1 MNPADRRRG
10 ESRVAGVAEA
20 ITGKGYP
27 MDASIAP
34 RSAASSEKSTNLEG
48 PRLNRRAS
56 LLLILALS
64 LGLWAA
70 IGAAAASLISVVV
83 G

>member
-1 MNPADRRRG
+1 
-10 ESRVAGVAEA
+10 
-20 ITGKGYP
+20 
-27 MDASIAP
+27 MDASIAS
-34 RSAASSEKSTNLEG
+34 RSASPSDRFTDLEH

-56 LLLILALS
+56 VILILALS

-70 IGAAAASLISVVV
+70 MWAALASLASLVF

>member
-1 MNPADRRRG
+1 
-10 ESRVAGVAEA
+10 
-20 ITGKGYP
+20 

-34 RSAASSEKSTNLEG
+34 RSAPPSERLTDLEH

-56 LLLILALS
+56 VILISALS

-70 IGAAAASLISVVV
+70 MWAALASIVSLVF

>member
-1 MNPADRRRG
+1 
-10 ESRVAGVAEA
+10 
-20 ITGKGYP
+20 

-34 RSAASSEKSTNLEG
+34 RSAPPSERLTDLEH

-56 LLLILALS
+56 VILISALS
-64 LGLWAA
+64 LGLWAVMW
-70 IGAAAASLISVVV
+70 AALASLVSLVF

>member
-1 MNPADRRRG
+1 
-10 ESRVAGVAEA
+10 
-20 ITGKGYP
+20 

-34 RSAASSEKSTNLEG
+34 RSASPSERSTDLEH
-48 PRLNRRAS
+48 PRLSRRTS
-56 LLLILALS
+56 VILISALS

-70 IGAAAASLISVVV
+70 MWAALASLASLVF

>member
-1 MNPADRRRG
+1 
-10 ESRVAGVAEA
+10 
-20 ITGKGYP
+20 

-34 RSAASSEKSTNLEG
+34 RSGASSERPINLEA
-48 PRLNRRAS
+48 PRVNRRAS

-70 IGAAAASLISVVV
+70 IGAAAASLILVVV